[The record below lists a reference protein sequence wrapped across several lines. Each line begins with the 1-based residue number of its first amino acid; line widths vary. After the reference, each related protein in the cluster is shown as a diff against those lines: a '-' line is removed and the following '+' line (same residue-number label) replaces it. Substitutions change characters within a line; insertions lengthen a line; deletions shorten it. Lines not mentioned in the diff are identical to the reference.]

1 MTLLKKNVLTV
12 KGSWNLL
19 NESPV
24 FSCPSCGTVQPLD
37 PKTMTIDS
45 GNTASLFSKCADCSF
60 QGVMYLEDFD
70 RGLIIPPPPPN
81 PPTEENSEK
90 SGEFLV

>member
-12 KGSWNLL
+12 KGSWNTL

-45 GNTASLFSKCADCSF
+45 GNTASVFSKCADGSCSF

-70 RGLIIPPPPPN
+70 PGLLSLP
-81 PPTEENSEK
+81 
-90 SGEFLV
+90 G